1 MSKLL
6 KRKVFY
12 VQVHLTSPLSV
23 SSGEQ
28 EWTESDVL
36 RDAKGNPFVAGSS
49 IAGAMRAYLEKEKN
63 QECFMGYADR
73 NAGDGGR
80 MSSLFVSDLN
90 FMSDP
95 VTNTRDGVALDD
107 NKTAVTENKYDMEIL
122 EAGSRAYFY
131 LELAVREKDNEEK
144 MEQQLSY
151 TLKGIDQGEI
161 RFGRK
166 KTRGFGKLK
175 IEKLSS
181 ITYEKENYLHYAK
194 AYDAETWK
202 NCQDENQKFFEKAQ
216 WKPKMVHIEVPLR
229 MKGGISIRQYAARKD
244 EPDFVQLKD
253 HGKVVIPG
261 SSMTG
266 AIRHRAKNILEELK
280 RAGVDLQENYGRV
293 LDAAFGY
300 VEEKEKEACIS
311 NVIVGET
318 KIKGAKD
325 LTVVRI
331 GVSRFESAAKKG
343 SLYKEKT
350 AVDGKLNLE
359 IFIRKGKYPED
370 EKWILGL
377 VLLALKDLQNGF
389 LAVGG
394 QTAIGRGI
402 FEADG
407 AIEIDGEI
415 GKEDEY
421 IANMLKNMEINK
433 GGRVWNC

>member
-12 VQVHLTSPLSV
+12 VQVHLASPLSV

-28 EWTESDVL
+28 EWTDSDVL

-49 IAGAMRAYLEKEKN
+49 IASAMRAYLEKEKN
-63 QECFMGYADR
+63 QKCFMGYADC
-73 NAGDGGR
+73 NAADGGR

-90 FMSDP
+90 FMNDP
-95 VTNTRDGVALDD
+95 VANIRDGVALDD
-107 NKTAVTENKYDMEIL
+107 NKTAVTESKYDMEIL
-122 EAGSRAYFY
+122 EAGSKAYFY
-131 LELAVREKDNEEK
+131 AELAVREEDREEE
-144 MEQQLSY
+144 MEQQLAY
-151 TLKGIDQGEI
+151 ALQGIDQGEI
-161 RFGRK
+161 RFGGK

-181 ITYEKENYLHYAK
+181 ITYGKENYLDYAK

-202 NCQDENQKFFEKAQ
+202 NCQDKKAEVFEKAQ

-253 HGKVVIPG
+253 HGKAVIPG

-266 AIRHRAKNILEELK
+266 AIRHRARSILEELK
-280 RAGVDLQENYGRV
+280 RVGVDLPKNLGRT

-300 VEEKEKEACIS
+300 VEGTEACIS
-311 NVIVGET
+311 NIIVGET
-318 KIKGAKD
+318 EIEGAKD
-325 LTVVRI
+325 LTVVRT
-331 GVSRFESAAKKG
+331 GVSRFESAVKKR

-350 AVDGKLNLE
+350 AVDGKLKLE
-359 IFIRKGKYPED
+359 IYIRKGKYPED

-407 AIEIDGEI
+407 EIKIDGET
-415 GKEDEY
+415 GKEEEY
-421 IANMLKNMEINK
+421 IADMLKNMEISK